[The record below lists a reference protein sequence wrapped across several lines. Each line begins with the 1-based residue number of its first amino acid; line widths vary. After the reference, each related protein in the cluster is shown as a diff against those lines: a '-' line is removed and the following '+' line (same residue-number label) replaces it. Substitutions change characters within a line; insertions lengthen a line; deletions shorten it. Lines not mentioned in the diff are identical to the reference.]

1 MRIQP
6 EDTALVIIDIQGKLA
21 HLMHEK
27 ELLFRNV
34 QRMIDGA
41 GVLGLPIVWVEQNPR
56 GLGPTV
62 EEVAGHLQGH
72 EPVEKMCFSCGQSRD
87 FMSRLEATGRKNV
100 LLTGIE
106 THICVFQT
114 ARDLLE
120 KGYGVQ
126 VVVDAVSS
134 RTAQNKAIGIERMQ
148 MAGALPTCV
157 EMALY
162 ELLGEAGGPKFK
174 EILKLIK

>member
-1 MRIQP
+1 MKLYR
-6 EDTALVIIDIQGKLA
+6 DNTALIIVDIQGKLA

-27 ELLFRNV
+27 ESLFRNV

-41 GVLGLPIVWVEQNPR
+41 GVLGLPVVWAEQNPG
-56 GLGPTV
+56 GLGPTI
-62 EEVAGHLQGH
+62 EEIAAHLQGH
-72 EPVEKMCFSCGQSRD
+72 EPVEKMCFSCAQSES
-87 FMSRLEATGRKNV
+87 FMEKLKATGRKNV

-114 ARDLLE
+114 ARDRLE
-120 KGYGVQ
+120 AGYGVQ

-134 RTAQNKAIGIERMQ
+134 RTAQNKAIGIERMRL
-148 MAGALPTCV
+148 AGALPTCA

-162 ELLGEAGGPKFK
+162 ELLGEAGGPEFK
-174 EILKLIK
+174 EILKIIK